1 MANCCC
7 CWLCC
12 CCCCC
17 VCCSSSWNNFI
28 CSFWV
33 CIWDISY
40 SVWALWASRYS
51 LLSWSSCSFISRIF
65 SPFSLNHSIASPGL
79 LLFFSFFPSSF
90 SVSSYLFLVWLNLS
104 IALSLIS
111 IAFFFSR
118 SHSFLAQHFCSF
130 AFSDSIYNSTHSSTS
145 FSASLI
151 SSSPAATAR
160 KSLTFFSL
168 VHTIIDLMSI
178 INKRFWE
185 KWLYKKEYC
194 LNLAFSHLKI
204 EGTIIHLT
212 YFLKWYKQLISCPQN
227 YNHTASVKDMI
238 RELGWVTLEKRP
250 MKNRLTKMCKSGII
264 FLTINGKN
272 I

>member
-51 LLSWSSCSFISRIF
+51 LLSWSSCSFISGIF
-65 SPFSLNHSIASPGL
+65 SPFPLNHSIASPGL

-130 AFSDSIYNSTHSSTS
+130 AFSNSIYNSTHSSTS

-151 SSSPAATAR
+151 SSSPAPLSLSSCLTLTRHFFARISKRSLTDREMTGIPYTTREEATACHRVALSLDPAFLLMKTLSAATAR

-185 KWLYKKEYC
+185 KWLYKK
-194 LNLAFSHLKI
+194 LLS
-204 EGTIIHLT
+204 
-212 YFLKWYKQLISCPQN
+212 
-227 YNHTASVKDMI
+227 
-238 RELGWVTLEKRP
+238 
-250 MKNRLTKMCKSGII
+250 
-264 FLTINGKN
+264 
-272 I
+272 